1 MPPRTLEQTP
11 ADASSSNPSQAAL
24 PAARSR
30 SAQAPAAPKARPAR
44 TPGGRAAVP
53 VELVGGSLE
62 PSAPKRRSGA
72 GPKAARATK
81 TGAGK
86 AGQAAARPSGAS
98 SAKPSRASK
107 VAKAPKAAK
116 TAKAVKTGKAAE
128 TAKTSK
134 ATRSAAAGA
143 AAGPR
148 QRRTKARAG
157 GGRGPSRS
165 AKAVYTAESADPHE
179 LYQLAVQSPGVDAA
193 FLAKLFK
200 KLRGREARHV
210 REDFC
215 GTAYFV
221 SAWLRRNREN
231 TAEGYDIDAATIE
244 WGKGHNFAGVPEWE
258 RRAEL
263 YAEDVRRPSRRRPD
277 LRFAPNFSWMIFTE
291 RAVMV
296 DYFRSVHAD
305 LAEDGL
311 FVFDIYG
318 GWEAA
323 EEMEEKRRID
333 AGFTYIWQQKAYHPA
348 SGFYHCAIHFQFKD
362 GSRLDNVY
370 DYRWRLWSLPE
381 VIDILKDAGFSRVDS
396 YWEGTDPDG
405 VSGNGVFKL
414 DPRGENCPAW
424 VTYVVAQR

>member
-11 ADASSSNPSQAAL
+11 AAPSTDRSPAAK
-24 PAARSR
+24 PAARGGS
-30 SAQAPAAPKARPAR
+30 QAPDQGAGNRPR
-44 TPGGRAAVP
+44 RGPGGRAPAA
-53 VELVGGSLE
+53 VELVSGSLE
-62 PSAPKRRSGA
+62 PVGKARRGAAAQRSA
-72 GPKAARATK
+72 KAAK
-81 TGAGK
+81 AGK
-86 AGQAAARPSGAS
+86 AAKPAKASKSAQGVSSAPARAGAGA
-98 SAKPSRASK
+98 AKPSAGKSTRGPGAKSAA
-107 VAKAPKAAK
+107 AKAPKAA
-116 TAKAVKTGKAAE
+116 AAPE
-128 TAKTSK
+128 
-134 ATRSAAAGA
+134 
-143 AAGPR
+143 PR

-157 GGRGPSRS
+157 GGRGPGRA
-165 AKAVYTAESADPHE
+165 AKPVYTAASADPHE

-193 FLAKLFK
+193 FLSKLFK

-221 SAWLRRNREN
+221 SAWLRRHRDN
-231 TAEGYDIDAATIE
+231 TAEGYDIDADTIE
-244 WGKGHNFAGVPEWE
+244 WGKGHNFAGIAEWE

-263 YAEDVRRPSRRRPD
+263 YVEDVRRPSRRRPD

-291 RAVMV
+291 RSVMV

-362 GSRLDNVY
+362 GSRLNNVY
-370 DYRWRLWSLPE
+370 DYRWRLWTLPE

>member
-1 MPPRTLEQTP
+1 M
-11 ADASSSNPSQAAL
+11 
-24 PAARSR
+24 
-30 SAQAPAAPKARPAR
+30 
-44 TPGGRAAVP
+44 
-53 VELVGGSLE
+53 
-62 PSAPKRRSGA
+62 
-72 GPKAARATK
+72 
-81 TGAGK
+81 
-86 AGQAAARPSGAS
+86 
-98 SAKPSRASK
+98 
-107 VAKAPKAAK
+107 
-116 TAKAVKTGKAAE
+116 
-128 TAKTSK
+128 
-134 ATRSAAAGA
+134 
-143 AAGPR
+143 
-148 QRRTKARAG
+148 
-157 GGRGPSRS
+157 
-165 AKAVYTAESADPHE
+165 
-179 LYQLAVQSPGVDAA
+179 
-193 FLAKLFK
+193 
-200 KLRGREARHV
+200 

-221 SAWLRRNREN
+221 SAWLRRHREN

-244 WGKGHNFAGVPEWE
+244 WGKSHNFEGIPAWE
-258 RRAEL
+258 QRAEL
-263 YAEDVRRPSRRRPD
+263 YPEDVRRPSRRRPD

-296 DYFRSVHAD
+296 EYFRSIHAD

-362 GSRLDNVY
+362 GSRLENVY

-405 VSGNGVFKL
+405 VSGNGAFKL

>member
-11 ADASSSNPSQAAL
+11 ANSSSNNPSQAVP
-24 PAARSR
+24 PAARKR
-30 SAQAPAAPKARPAR
+30 STKAAGTPKARPAGGPGGPGG
-44 TPGGRAAVP
+44 PGGRARVP
-53 VELVGGSLE
+53 VELLGNRLQT
-62 PSAPKRRSGA
+62 SAPARRIGA
-72 GPKAARATK
+72 GSKAHSASKKQGSNSKGSNSKAAKSQPSKSEAPK
-81 TGAGK
+81 TAK
-86 AGQAAARPSGAS
+86 TSRSGAS
-98 SAKPSRASK
+98 SAMGKP
-107 VAKAPKAAK
+107 AKA
-116 TAKAVKTGKAAE
+116 G
-128 TAKTSK
+128 
-134 ATRSAAAGA
+134 AGS
-143 AAGPR
+143 GPR

-157 GGRGPSRS
+157 GGRGPSRA
-165 AKAVYTAESADPHE
+165 AKAVYTAASADPHE

-193 FLAKLFK
+193 FLSKLFK

-221 SAWLRRNREN
+221 SAWLRRHREN

-244 WGKGHNFAGVPEWE
+244 WGKGHNFTGIPEWE

-370 DYRWRLWSLPE
+370 DYCWRLWTLPE

-405 VSGNGVFKL
+405 VSGNGAFKI
-414 DPRGENCPAW
+414 DSRGENCPAW